1 MPDFDIGL
9 EERLGKARTSGELS
23 PVPAAEPKL
32 ADAYAIQKAVFV
44 QGGASLAGW
53 KIGLTAEPP
62 RIALGA
68 DSPAAGR
75 LAATDILPD
84 GSSIE
89 FSGAEM
95 YAEAELVVELVR
107 DLPPANAPY
116 SREAVAAAIGS
127 VRSGIEIVRSRFAS
141 TDLSLGLL
149 VADNVMAHALV
160 VGPALSHGWQDGY
173 ADMDAV
179 LERLGEERVEGS
191 TTRVMG
197 DPLNALVW
205 LANWSCEQE
214 GGLKAGQ
221 LVATGTCTGAT
232 EIHAGDTVVVQL
244 GDLGKV
250 QVSITDGTIEGDRK

>member
-1 MPDFDIGL
+1 MLDSDIGL
-9 EERLGKARTSGELS
+9 EELLAKARAGGELP
-23 PVPAAEPKL
+23 PVPEAEPAL
-32 ADAYAIQKAVFV
+32 GDAYAIQRAVFAR
-44 QGGASLAGW
+44 GGAPIAGW

-68 DSPAAGR
+68 NSPAAGR
-75 LAATDILPD
+75 LAAADILAG
-84 GSSIE
+84 GSEIE

-95 YAEAELVVELVR
+95 YAEAELVVELAR
-107 DLPPANAPY
+107 DLPSAGAPY

-127 VRSGIEIVRSRFAS
+127 VRAGIEIVRSRFAE
-141 TDLSLGLL
+141 TGLPLGLL

-160 VGPALSHGWQDGY
+160 VGEPMSQGWQDGY
-173 ADMDAV
+173 ADMGAV

-205 LANWSCEQE
+205 LANWLCEQD

-232 EIHAGDTVVVQL
+232 EIHGGDTVVVQL

-250 QVSITDGTIEGDRK
+250 QVSITNSAIEGDKK

>member
-1 MPDFDIGL
+1 MLDSDVGL
-9 EERLGKARTSGELS
+9 AEMLRNACAGGELP
-23 PVPAAEPKL
+23 PVPSTEPAL
-32 ADAYAIQKAVFV
+32 ADAYAIQRAVFV
-44 QGGASLAGW
+44 QGDVPIAGW

-62 RIALGA
+62 RVALGA

-75 LAATDILPD
+75 LAAADILPD
-84 GSSIE
+84 GSRIG

-95 YAEAELVVELVR
+95 YAEAELVVELAR
-107 DLPPANAPY
+107 DLPPVGAPY
-116 SREAVAAAIGS
+116 SREAVAAAVGS

-141 TDLSLGLL
+141 TELSLGLL

-160 VGPALSHGWQDGY
+160 VGEPVSQGWQTGY
-173 ADMDAV
+173 GDMDAV

-205 LANWSCEQE
+205 LANWLCEQE

-244 GDLGKV
+244 GDLGKA
-250 QVSITDGTIEGDRK
+250 QVSITDGAIEGDKK